1 VHLVTHRGASEQ
13 GVICFLLVTMAAPYS
28 STASAS
34 ILSLRSSSYVLAFAS
49 NSAPPSACRVGGLY
63 SGGPCDSFNTMRL
76 NNGPSTTTKTNW
88 HKRMACESV
97 RGCCT
102 FGEWDVL
109 RNKEV
114 KDRVVHFIFVDC
126 FHTNAAL
133 FLLCRGCSLC
143 SFLLVFCPHTFQFL
157 QHICLHLALVHL

>member
-1 VHLVTHRGASEQ
+1 MHLVTHRGASEQ

-76 NNGPSTTTKTNW
+76 NNGPSTTTKTDGIKEW
-88 HKRMACESV
+88 HVNQCVDVVPLVNGMSSAIKKSKTALCTSSSSIVFIRMRPCFFCAE
-97 RGCCT
+97 
-102 FGEWDVL
+102 DVL
-109 RNKEV
+109 SALSFSSSALTPSNSC
-114 KDRVVHFIFVDC
+114 DTFAFI
-126 FHTNAAL
+126 
-133 FLLCRGCSLC
+133 
-143 SFLLVFCPHTFQFL
+143 
-157 QHICLHLALVHL
+157 